1 MDALKIFISY
11 AHEDEPYRLELE
23 KYLIVLKLQGIIE
36 HWDDRKIVPGDKWE
50 DEINT
55 NLESCHLIV
64 LLVSINFIGSEYIR
78 TKEMRRAMERHG
90 AGAAVVVPVLVRVTP
105 EWTNVLGLGAL
116 QALPVQPG
124 RVPEEVVPIK
134 KWGDADE
141 AWTCVVDGLRR
152 TIEKF
157 RKRQEA
163 RIAALAATGPIPAP
177 EPKLRAATAATV
189 VSADGL
195 KALRE
200 LMADPAVHA
209 AADSFRK
216 DFADASEH
224 IVVLSD
230 YKDLH
235 DALHD
240 LHFQCYNFAL
250 QESRRADA
258 TTVNWESLIHAEAV
272 LSRILAAIQEVA
284 ARPTLAPTETSFIVD
299 LETASCELHAA
310 IDANDLAQVKP
321 PVRRL
326 GRVLAIQPSRINL
339 RLSDTARGLPLVALA
354 ESMAKM
360 RGQLTDSDLASE
372 EGRRFDQGVAALAVL
387 RRDVQELCA
396 EHDAWQEIDAEMR
409 RIEAQLGQDLGDLE
423 FSWEGLRKKLVALCA
438 DPAEAWAAV
447 LQEEVEKL
455 DAALAAGVP
464 ARVTQAFRRCYS
476 KAGARFYDVDFELKE
491 LCDELRKVGAE
502 LDKIL
507 ARL

>member
-1 MDALKIFISY
+1 MEALKIFISY
-11 AHEDEPYRLELE
+11 AHEDEPYRQALE
-23 KYLIVLKLQGIIE
+23 KYLIVLKLQGLIE
-36 HWDDRKIVPGDKWE
+36 HWDDRMIVPGDRWD
-50 DEINT
+50 DEINA
-55 NLESCHLIV
+55 NLEGCHVIV

-78 TKEMRRAMERHG
+78 AKEMRRAMERHG

-105 EWTNVLGLGAL
+105 EWSNVLGLGAL
-116 QALPVQPG
+116 QVLPVQPG
-124 RVPEEVVPIK
+124 RIPEEVVPIK
-134 KWGDADE
+134 KWDDEDE
-141 AWTCVVDGLRR
+141 AWTCVVNGLRR

-157 RKRQEA
+157 RKTQAA
-163 RIAALAATGPIPAP
+163 R
-177 EPKLRAATAATV
+177 ATAATTTPASV
-189 VSADGL
+189 AEPKPRATTAATVASADGL

-200 LMADPAVHA
+200 LMADGDIHA

-224 IVVLSD
+224 IVVLGD

-250 QESRRADA
+250 QESRRADSA
-258 TTVNWESLIHAEAV
+258 AVNWESLIHAEAV
-272 LSRILAAIQEVA
+272 LLRILEAIREVA
-284 ARPTLAPTETSFIVD
+284 ARPTLAPAETAFVAD
-299 LETASCELHAA
+299 LEDASCELHAA
-310 IDANDLAQVKP
+310 IDSNELAQVKP

-326 GRVLAIQPSRINL
+326 SRVLAIQPSKINL
-339 RLSDTARGLPLVALA
+339 RLNDTARGLPLVALA

-360 RGQLTDSDLASE
+360 RGQLKDTDLASE
-372 EGRRFDQGVAALAVL
+372 EGRRFDQGVTALAAL
-387 RRDVQELCA
+387 RKDVQELCA
-396 EHDAWQEIDAEMR
+396 EHDTWQEIDAEMR

-423 FSWEGLRKKLVALCA
+423 FSWEGLRKKLLALCS
-438 DPAEAWAAV
+438 DPAEPWGVV
-447 LQEEVEKL
+447 LTEEVEKL

-464 ARVTQAFRRCYS
+464 TRITQAFRRCYS

-507 ARL
+507 AKL